1 MLFPCMLIKN
11 LSRSMN
17 LSAKA
22 WLLFQEYISKQIRF
36 RMKNASFI
44 IAMTI
49 FVNIHSVKSTLLK
62 LLVIQYYTH
71 EMIIFLWFY
80 NFLSIQ
86 ETENLA
92 HESHG
97 THLAEEGMQKLKP
110 FRTCILKIHCYRCHP
125 NKRET
130 QFCNSNGK
138 VLFICQLKPKDIVG

>member
-1 MLFPCMLIKN
+1 
-11 LSRSMN
+11 MN

-71 EMIIFLWFY
+71 EMIIFL
-80 NFLSIQ
+80 
-86 ETENLA
+86 
-92 HESHG
+92 
-97 THLAEEGMQKLKP
+97 
-110 FRTCILKIHCYRCHP
+110 
-125 NKRET
+125 
-130 QFCNSNGK
+130 
-138 VLFICQLKPKDIVG
+138 